1 MTSSMTAFG
10 RTEQSLKSAHVIWE
24 IRSVNHRYLEIN
36 LRLPDDFRQLES
48 DIRQIIS
55 NKIKRGKVD
64 CQLRFETIDSAD
76 SDINI
81 NHDLANKLID
91 ACSEIRKYDPQN
103 ISNINPV
110 DILRWPGVIEQ
121 ENLDSDTMS
130 DEILSLLKTTLDS
143 AIESRLTEGSKLKAL
158 ILERCHKSSTIV
170 EELKQQASKIS
181 LQLKE
186 KLLLRVRELTDEID
200 NERLEQE
207 LAFLAQKYDVD
218 EELDRLSAHI
228 DEVQTVLSKSGPVGR
243 RLDFLMQEMN
253 REANTLGSKA
263 TDIQYTNA
271 SVELKVLIE
280 QMREQI
286 QNIE

>member
-130 DEILSLLKTTLDS
+130 DEILNLLKTTLDS

-170 EELKQQASKIS
+170 EELKQQAAKIS

-228 DEVQTVLSKSGPVGR
+228 DEVQTILSKSGPVGR